1 MKKQLLTS
9 ALALSMML
17 GTTGMA
23 FAADTPNDMTTTAKM
38 ANVTITTVGDT
49 VAAPLVTADTFK
61 LSEQKT
67 YTAETYALE
76 IKDTKAGLDKAV
88 QEKQMTREEADK
100 IIAQMEQDLNEIKA
114 GTLKLQYADLLDK
127 DGNIVGKVGT
137 AKAAVAASFDGK
149 IDVQISTA
157 TAK

>member
-23 FAADTPNDMTTTAKM
+23 LAADTPSDITTTVKM
-38 ANVTITTVGDT
+38 ANVSLTNVGDE
-49 VAAPLVTADTFK
+49 AAASLADADAFK

-67 YTAETYALE
+67 YTAESYAQE

-88 QEKQMTREEADK
+88 SEKQMTREEADK
-100 IIAQMEQDLNEIKA
+100 VIAQMEQDLKEIKA
-114 GTLKLQYADLLDK
+114 GTLKLQYSDLLDK
-127 DGNIVGKVGT
+127 DGKVVGKVSMV
-137 AKAAVAASFDGK
+137 KADAATTDGK
-149 IDVQISTA
+149 IDMQFSTA
-157 TAK
+157 TK